1 MNTGEDID
9 QFQLLEE
16 KIDRLIEL
24 NTALKKQK
32 ESFTEKFL
40 IQEEKL
46 ADLSKQID
54 GLKAGRD
61 TAKQKIIS
69 LLEKIEQ
76 VDI

>member
-24 NTALKKQK
+24 NTNLKKQK

-54 GLKAGRD
+54 SLKAGRD